1 MQQVLYGPVGY
12 IYIYIYI
19 YQTVVYNVL
28 SIEYLTLLIFIMFLI
43 VGREGE

>member
-12 IYIYIYI
+12 IYIYIY
-19 YQTVVYNVL
+19 QTVVYNVL
-28 SIEYLTLLIFIMFLI
+28 YVEYLTLFIFIMFLI